1 VFAQRDDA
9 REREREDAHIGR
21 ERKRI
26 AAAAV
31 VIVCALV
38 YIESLFNVIVWSAHL
53 GSKAESSI
61 TTTKSISTH

>member
-26 AAAAV
+26 AAAV

>member
-1 VFAQRDDA
+1 MRRGTT
-9 REREREDAHIGR
+9 REKEREDAHIGR

-26 AAAAV
+26 AAAAAV